1 MSQTSTLKIEN
12 LLKNDQYIIP
22 IYQRNY
28 AWGDTEIELL
38 LTDLENAKQRDPNKN
53 YYIGSLVVAKRPD
66 DKFEVIDGQQRLT
79 TFTLLAN
86 YLKRKYPTLALPTQP
101 NVSFEFRQDSDT
113 ALKQLFDNDN
123 VKNNEL
129 LTNFLQAKQSI
140 EKHWGD
146 KQEDLAKFILEE
158 VEIIRTQV
166 PPQTD
171 LNHYFE
177 IMNTRGE
184 QLEKHEVLKARLMG
198 KLAGTEQVAFAKLW
212 DACSDMSRY
221 VVMGFEKKLRDPIFG
236 ENWDNLPTDFDKL
249 TQFIAESN
257 LQNSQSAKVI
267 TENGEEVQ
275 PTLHNILT
283 GKIKGYLEKDNE
295 TSERFNSVID
305 FPNFLMHVLRIY
317 LETTQAN
324 KQRISDIPLDE
335 KKLLENF
342 DFLLKEQQQE
352 NIKAFAL
359 ILVQCRFLFDKFV
372 IKSDTSKEQDDHWS
386 LLTIKPANKSSYQY
400 NNTFA
405 ESENLNAIMLLS
417 MFHVSHPARI
427 YKNWLYA
434 VMRWL
439 FTHKTET
446 MAATSYIQFLENLSD
461 GYYFGYYAKADR
473 QSEDFFNLIF
483 DNDFSSSSFKTEIN
497 QAILNNLVHIGTNVP
512 NFIFNRLD
520 YLLWKKKMGNYTD
533 FRFTFRSSVEHFYP
547 QHPRN
552 PSENYQTLKEKEI
565 DHFGNLCLISQSTN
579 SRFSND
585 MPTAKKANYGGKGHG
600 SLKLELM
607 MAMAGEFEQQPAK
620 TIKEHGQ
627 EMIDILNGKTNS

>member
-1 MSQTSTLKIEN
+1 MSQTSTLTISD
-12 LLKNDQYIIP
+12 LLTNDQYIIP

-28 AWGDTEIELL
+28 AWGDTEIDLL
-38 LTDLENAKQRDPNKN
+38 LTDLDNAMQRDPNKN
-53 YYIGSLVVAKRPD
+53 YYIGSLVVAKRFD
-66 DKFEVIDGQQRLT
+66 NKLEVIDGQQRLT

-86 YLKRKYPTLALPTQP
+86 YLKQKYPILSLPIQP

-113 ALKQLFDNDN
+113 ALKQLFDNTN
-123 VKNNEL
+123 LENNDL
-129 LTNFLQAKQSI
+129 PANFIQAKQSI
-140 EKHWGD
+140 EKHWGN
-146 KQEDLAKFILEE
+146 KQEDLAKFILEK

-198 KLAGTEQVAFAKLW
+198 KLAGIEQITFAKLW
-212 DACSDMSRY
+212 NACSDMSRY
-221 VVMGFEKKLRDPIFG
+221 VVMGFEKKLRDHIFG
-236 ENWDNLPTDFDKL
+236 ENWDNLPKDFDKL
-249 TQFIAESN
+249 TQFIHENSS
-257 LQNSQSAKVI
+257 QNSQSAKVT
-267 TENGEEVQ
+267 TENGEEIQ
-275 PTLHNILT
+275 PTLRNILE
-283 GKIKGYLEKDNE
+283 GKFKGSIEKDND

-317 LETTQAN
+317 LEKTLEKTMVT
-324 KQRISDIPLDE
+324 KERISQVPLDE

-342 DFLLKEQQQE
+342 NFLLEEQQQE
-352 NIKAFAL
+352 NIKNFAL
-359 ILVQCRFLFDKFV
+359 VLLQCRFLFDKFV

-405 ESENLNAIMLLS
+405 ESDNTHAMMLLS

-434 VMRWL
+434 VLRWL
-439 FTHKTET
+439 FTHRAET
-446 MAATSYIQFLENLSD
+446 VSALSYIKFLENLSD
-461 GYYFGYYAKADR
+461 GYYFGYYARTDR
-473 QSEDFFNLIF
+473 KSEDFFNLIF
-483 DNDFSSSSFKTEIN
+483 DNDFGLSSLQTEIN
-497 QAILNNLVHIGTNVP
+497 QETLNNLLHIGTSVP

-520 YLLWKKKMGNYTD
+520 YLLWKQDKVQK

-552 PSENYQTLKEKEI
+552 PPEGYQTIAEI
-565 DHFGNLCLISQSTN
+565 DRFGNLCLISQSTN

-600 SLKLELM
+600 SLKLERM
-607 MAMAGEFEQQPAK
+607 MAMAEEFEKQPSEA
-620 TIKEHGQ
+620 IKKHGKI
-627 EMIDILNGKTNS
+627 MIDTLNQKTNT

>member
-1 MSQTSTLKIEN
+1 MSQTSTLTINN
-12 LLKNDQYIIP
+12 LLQNDQYIIP

-38 LTDLENAKQRDPNKN
+38 LTDIDNAMQRDPNKN
-53 YYIGSLVVAKRPD
+53 YYIGSLVVAKRSD

-86 YLKRKYPTLALPTQP
+86 YLKQKYPTLPLPTQP

-123 VKNNEL
+123 VKNSDL
-129 LTNFLQAKQSI
+129 PANFLQAKQSI

-146 KQEDLAKFILEE
+146 KQENLAVFILKN

-198 KLAGTEQVAFAKLW
+198 KLAGTEQIAFAKLW

-221 VVMGFEKKLRDPIFG
+221 VVMGFEKKLREHIFC

-249 TQFIAESN
+249 TQFLAENN
-257 LQNSQSAKVI
+257 LQNSQYAKVKS
-267 TENGEEVQ
+267 EDGEEVQ
-275 PTLHNILT
+275 PTFHNILA
-283 GKIKGYLEKDNE
+283 GKVKGHLEKDSE

-317 LETTQAN
+317 LETTN
-324 KQRISDIPLDE
+324 ETKENIGKIPLDE
-335 KKLLENF
+335 KKLLESF
-342 DFLLKEQQQE
+342 KFLDKDGQQE
-352 NIKAFAL
+352 NIKTFAL
-359 ILVQCRFLFDKFV
+359 ILLQCRFVFDKFV

-386 LLTIKPANKSSYQY
+386 LLTIKPANRSSYQY
-400 NNTFA
+400 NNTFP

-439 FTHKTET
+439 FTYKTET
-446 MAATSYIQFLENLSD
+446 VTASTYIQFLENLSD
-461 GYYFGYYAKADR
+461 GYYISYYAKADR
-473 QSEDFFNLIF
+473 KSEDFFNLIF
-483 DNDFSSSSFKTEIN
+483 DNDFSSSSFKTEID
-497 QAILNNLVHIGTNVP
+497 QAILNNLLNIGTNVP

-520 YLLWKKKMGNYTD
+520 YLLWKKKMGSYTD

-552 PSENYQTLKEKEI
+552 PSENYQMLKEKEI
-565 DHFGNLCLISQSTN
+565 DRFGNLCLISQGTN

-585 MPTAKKANYGGKGHG
+585 MPTAKEANYGGKGHG

-607 MAMAGEFEQQPAK
+607 MAMADKFEQQPSEA
-620 TIKEHGQ
+620 IERHGK
-627 EMIDILNGKTNS
+627 EMINILNGK